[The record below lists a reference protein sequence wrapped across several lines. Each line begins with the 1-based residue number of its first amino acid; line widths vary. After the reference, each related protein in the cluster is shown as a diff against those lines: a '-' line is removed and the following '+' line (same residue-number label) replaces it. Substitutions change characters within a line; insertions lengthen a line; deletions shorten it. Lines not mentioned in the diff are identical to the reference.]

1 MPEQVTAQITAQQL
15 AQKFHGTP
23 GRGCI
28 VVTGSG
34 IQAISD
40 LFAEPGASRTILE
53 AQVPYSRK
61 ALHEFVG
68 EPTEQHVSANEAQLM
83 ARAALKRAQQLAE
96 GDDGDQPLFGVGCT
110 AAVATD
116 RVRRGEDRA
125 HIAWATNTGSGGG
138 SIWFDKQSRSRADED
153 AIVSAIVLNSIAEAL
168 GIEERLEFDVLE
180 TERFDEID

>member
-1 MPEQVTAQITAQQL
+1 VSGQTSAQEL
-15 AQKFHGTP
+15 AQKFHSVS

-40 LFAEPGASRTILE
+40 LFSEPGASRTILE

-61 ALHEFVG
+61 ALTEFVG
-68 EPTEQHVSANEAQLM
+68 EPTDQHVSAHEAQLM
-83 ARAALKRAQQLAE
+83 ARAALKRAEHLAE
-96 GDDGDQPLFGVGCT
+96 GDSGDLPLFGVGCT

-125 HIAWATNTGSGGG
+125 HIAWATHEGSGGG
-138 SIWFDKQSRSRADED
+138 SIWFDKQARSRADED
-153 AIVSAIVLNSIAEAL
+153 AIVSAIVLNSISEAL

-180 TERFDEID
+180 TERFDELD